1 MSLERFIAMRY
12 LRPRRENLF
21 VTLIGLISVAGV
33 TVGVMAIIIVLSM
46 LNGFEREVRSRF
58 IGFDAHLKIKHP
70 HETPIENWETMAD
83 KLREAKPITGL
94 SPYILEKGMITS
106 ESGGHVAFVKGT
118 SESTITEVTDLR
130 HKLVIGSVDFGAQKN
145 SYDGIVVGYSLA
157 VQLDLGP
164 GDTVTVISPVGV
176 TSPFSMPIAK
186 KFIISGIFRTDMF
199 EYDNA
204 YVFISIADA
213 QTLFEMP
220 DAISGFDIRLQDI
233 EQSWDQQRSLS
244 QELGNDWT
252 VETWY
257 DQHSDLYSA
266 MQVEKWGSLVLLS
279 MIIMVAGFNIIS
291 TLIMVVM
298 QKTSDIGILK
308 TIGANS
314 KMISRIFVQQGLTVG
329 SIGIVTGCLIG
340 YTLCFLQIHF
350 KLVKLPEDVFFLDAV
365 PMELQ
370 WMDFVAIVC
379 VAFGLCLFATFYPAR
394 KASALQPIEALKS

>member
-1 MSLERFIAMRY
+1 MSFERFIAQRY

-33 TVGVMAIIIVLSM
+33 TVGVTAIIIVLSM
-46 LNGFEREVRSRF
+46 LNGFESEVRSRF
-58 IGFDAHLKIKHP
+58 IGFDAHLKIKRP
-70 HETPIENWETMAD
+70 HEAPIENWKTMED
-83 KLREAKPITGL
+83 KLRTTSSIRGV

-106 ESGGHVAFVKGT
+106 ESGAHVAFVKGT
-118 SESTITEVTDLR
+118 AENTITEVTELR
-130 HKLVIGSVDFGAQKN
+130 RKLDVGSVDFGPQKN
-145 SYDGIVVGYSLA
+145 SYNGIVVGYSLA
-157 VQLDLGP
+157 IQLDLGP
-164 GDTVTVISPVGV
+164 GDTVTIISPVGV
-176 TSPFSMPIAK
+176 TSPFSLPIAK

-213 QTLFEMP
+213 QRLFEMP
-220 DAISGFDIRLQDI
+220 DAVSGFDIKLEKI
-233 EQSWDQQRSLS
+233 EQSWDMQKSLL
-244 QELGNDWT
+244 QDLGHDWA

-266 MQVEKWGSLVLLS
+266 MQIEKWGSLVLLS
-279 MIIMVAGFNIIS
+279 MIIVVAGFNIIS

-340 YTLCFLQIHF
+340 YTFCFLQIHF
-350 KLVKLPEDVFFLDAV
+350 KLIKLPGDVFFLDSV

-370 WMDFVAIVC
+370 WVDFVAIVC